1 MPNIIVKELQVSCKS
16 ITLHQNTDPKIR
28 LLSKYFKTISRE
40 KLQLFFFFSLRL
52 TVTTF
57 TQHVNKNLELVFW
70 SMAGKL
76 YFTDSHL
83 EVIHKMLNVK
93 EKARNKISYKAGKMK
108 LSMASRPLED
118 KETFKDRITISDML
132 TLAEWST

>member
-40 KLQLFFFFSLRL
+40 KLQLFFFFFSLRL

-93 EKARNKISYKAGKMK
+93 KKSKKQNQLQSWQNEVIYGQ
-108 LSMASRPLED
+108 
-118 KETFKDRITISDML
+118 
-132 TLAEWST
+132 